1 MPAIGRVVPGTL
13 MQTAFFFCLA
23 ALLEIACCFAFWSW
37 ARLNTSPL
45 WLAPGVVGLI
55 GFAWALTKIESD
67 HAGRAFAAY
76 GGIYIV
82 ASLVWMWAVEG
93 KVPDRW
99 DIAGAMV
106 CLLGAAAIIYGPRA
120 A

>member
-1 MPAIGRVVPGTL
+1 MQWVGRIAPGTP
-13 MQTAFFFCLA
+13 MQTAFYFCLA
-23 ALLEIACCFAFWSW
+23 ALLEISSCFAFWIW
-37 ARLNTSPL
+37 ARLNASPL

-67 HAGRAFAAY
+67 QAGRAFAAY

-93 KVPDRW
+93 KMPDRW
-99 DIAGAMV
+99 DIAGAAI